1 MTFNSIFMGAPQSKY
16 AGMAVIFAI
25 IVVSISILFGKD
37 SLPLSQKLGAILL
50 LIIVSAPGILFS
62 LFQLTCLV
70 TGAGFRNQRWWCSAY
85 AWIITA
91 LLVVYSVLLISIAI
105 LSISTNSKVISDLT
119 NYNVENFANS
129 MTTANQ
135 IAGNFTSS
143 PSTNAPSS
151 SETETSMMGNS
162 ATKSKL
168 TNGNENKTD
177 NKAFSYS
184 SSVLPVLNENFSTG
198 RVSAQSDNDKG
209 RSPILGAR
217 DTPLPYPYDDGTLAP
232 LSSTTEKFRGTIG
245 DSNNTS
251 SRILGGASEASSY
264 PFGATE
270 GFSTGRVSAQSDTA
284 SQRTPI
290 LGARDTASPFPFDG
304 AEQATV

>member
-25 IVVSISILFGKD
+25 IVVSVSILFGKD

-70 TGAGFRNQRWWCSAY
+70 TGAGFRNQRWWCSVY

-129 MTTANQ
+129 MTTANE

-143 PSTNAPSS
+143 PSTNTPSAS
-151 SETETSMMGNS
+151 GNSMMNS
-162 ATKSKL
+162 ATMDP
-168 TNGNENKTD
+168 TTGNENKTD
-177 NKAFSYS
+177 NKAFSFS
-184 SSVLPVLNENFSTG
+184 SSVLPVLNEEFSTG

-209 RSPILGAR
+209 RTPILGAR

-232 LSSTTEKFRGTIG
+232 LSSTTEKFRGTVG
-245 DSNNTS
+245 DSNNTN

-264 PFGATE
+264 PFGVSE

>member
-1 MTFNSIFMGAPQSKY
+1 MGAPQSKY

-70 TGAGFRNQRWWCSAY
+70 TGAGFRNQRWWCNAY

-91 LLVVYSVLLISIAI
+91 LLVIYSVLLISIAI

-129 MTTANQ
+129 MTTANE

-143 PSTNAPSS
+143 PSTAPSAS
-151 SETETSMMGNS
+151 GNSMMNS
-162 ATKSKL
+162 ATMDP
-168 TNGNENKTD
+168 TTGNENKTD
-177 NKAFSYS
+177 NKAYSYS
-184 SSVLPVLNENFSTG
+184 SSVLPVLNENFTSG
-198 RVSAQSDNDKG
+198 RVSTQSDNAQQ
-209 RSPILGAR
+209 RSPILGSR
-217 DTPLPYPYDDGTLAP
+217 DTPLPYPYEDGTLAP

-245 DSNNTS
+245 DANNTN
-251 SRILGGASEASSY
+251 SRIVGGASEAASF